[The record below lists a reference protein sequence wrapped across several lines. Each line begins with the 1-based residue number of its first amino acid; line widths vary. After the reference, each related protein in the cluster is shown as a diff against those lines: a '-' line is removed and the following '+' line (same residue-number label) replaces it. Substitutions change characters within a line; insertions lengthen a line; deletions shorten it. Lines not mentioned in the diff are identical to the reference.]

1 MNLLELSDVIR
12 ITVIG
17 LLAGGVGTGSG
28 SLVTFFTRN
37 PAPRFLSMSLGF
49 AAGMMLEVSF
59 LELIPEAI
67 AQGNFFSGSAGLI
80 GGIITL
86 LLLDNI
92 LPHYHHYSKET
103 RQGRFRKMGNPA
115 GYRYCLCLLYTSRCV

>member
-1 MNLLELSDVIR
+1 VNLLELSDVIR

-17 LLAGGVGTGSG
+17 VAGRRRRDRQREPGY
-28 SLVTFFTRN
+28 FFTRN

-67 AQGNFFSGSAGLI
+67 AQGNFSFRI
-80 GGIITL
+80 CR
-86 LLLDNI
+86 LD
-92 LPHYHHYSKET
+92 
-103 RQGRFRKMGNPA
+103 R
-115 GYRYCLCLLYTSRCV
+115 RYYYPVAVG